1 MARITATLSSTLAR
15 DVYPI
20 ARASSPIVA
29 KALLARIY
37 RNDISLLENSLFKGK
52 TGGPAGIKISTG
64 FGCVLLGKS
73 NKTKGQ
79 TFIVFSRHQIISRL
93 AKQF

>member
-20 ARASSPIVA
+20 ARASSPIIA

-37 RNDISLLENSLFKGK
+37 RNRNM
-52 TGGPAGIKISTG
+52 
-64 FGCVLLGKS
+64 
-73 NKTKGQ
+73 
-79 TFIVFSRHQIISRL
+79 
-93 AKQF
+93 